1 MRLKQGRFGKSA
13 RKGAIM
19 MHVSELINRDIHCTC
34 GRRHRCDIPALEIG
48 EGALARLPHM
58 TDARHILLVADRNTY
73 PLCGERVL
81 SLLGGEGASSQGA
94 LPGGRIENI
103 CLFDTCGLLVP
114 DEAAVAR
121 LRASLTDETD
131 LVLGIGSG
139 VINDLCKYV
148 SFERG
153 IPSGIIATAPS
164 MDGYASS
171 GAAMIFGGMKV
182 TKTTHAPALIL
193 GDTDLLA
200 AAPAEMIQSGFADI
214 IGKYSALSDWKLA
227 ERVTGEYLCP
237 EVYRIVLAATNEV
250 RGLAAALVR
259 REKPAIGRLFEILVL
274 VGVCLTLLSTT
285 RPGSGSEHH
294 LSHYFE
300 ITGLIHDKPY
310 FLHGID
316 VGYSTVVTAGMREEI
331 LALPAPVFCPQTREE
346 REAAWQSIYG
356 PYWREVRDLQE
367 DAGRY
372 REDPAALYAGKWE
385 DVRGILAE
393 CPGAQEIREMLT
405 SVGIDL
411 AAFEKMYGAQ
421 KIRDG
426 MFFAKDLKD
435 RYSVLWLWSALFP
448 YRPLGSETVAR
459 MRACM
464 TAERNA
470 LNALLDGF
478 DEAGMRQAG
487 EILKRAPLTVTSACG
502 SSGFAAKKFAHSLCC
517 VGRPAKFVPPGEAVH
532 GGMGALAE
540 NGALVL
546 VSKGGQSEELLPLLD
561 VAHAKHARV
570 ILLTANPGSELAAE
584 ADVTL
589 RLPDVPEGDV
599 YGVMSTASFAAT
611 IAIFDALFVSLIEET
626 GFSLRDFA
634 LIHPGG
640 AVGKQITA
648 PNGGQ

>member
-1 MRLKQGRFGKSA
+1 MN
-13 RKGAIM
+13 
-19 MHVSELINRDIHCTC
+19 VSELINRDIHCTC
-34 GRRHRCDIPALEIG
+34 GRQHRCDIPALEIG

-58 TDARHILLVADRNTY
+58 TNAQHILLVADKNTF

-81 SLLGGEGASSQGA
+81 SLLGGKRASREGEAA
-94 LPGGRIENI
+94 PRGRVESI
-103 CLFDTCGLLVP
+103 CLFEPAGLLVP
-114 DEAAVAR
+114 DEAAIAR
-121 LRASLTDETD
+121 LCALLTDQTD

-171 GAAMIFGGMKV
+171 GAAMILGGMKV
-182 TKTTHAPALIL
+182 TKTTHAPSLIL

-200 AAPAEMIQSGFADI
+200 AAPAEMIQGGFADI
-214 IGKYSALSDWKLA
+214 IGKYSALSDWRLA

-237 EVYRIVLAATNEV
+237 EVYRIVLDATNEV

-310 FLHGID
+310 FLHGMD
-316 VGYSTVVTAGMREEI
+316 VGYSTVVTARMREQI
-331 LALPAPVFCPQTREE
+331 RALPSPVFYPQTQEE
-346 REAAWQSIYG
+346 REEAWKRIYG
-356 PYWREVRDLQE
+356 SFWREVRDLQE

-372 REDPAALYAGKWE
+372 REDAAVLYAGKWE
-385 DVRGILAE
+385 EVREILAE
-393 CPGAQEIREMLT
+393 CPSAEEIREILT
-405 SVGIDL
+405 SVGVDL
-411 AAFEKMYGAQ
+411 TAFERMYGAE

-435 RYSVLWLWSALFP
+435 RYSVLWLYTALFP
-448 YRPLGSETVAR
+448 YRPLKDETVAR
-459 MRACM
+459 MRDCM
-464 TAERNA
+464 VAERNA
-470 LNALLDGF
+470 LGALVDGF
-478 DEAGMRQAG
+478 DEVGMRQAC
-487 EILKRAPLTVTSACG
+487 EILKRSPLTVTSACG
-502 SSGFAAKKFAHSLCC
+502 SSGFATKKFAHSLCC
-517 VGRPAKFVPPGEAVH
+517 VGHPAKFVPPGEAVH
-532 GGMGALAE
+532 GGMGALPE
-540 NGALVL
+540 GGALVL
-546 VSKGGQSEELLPLLD
+546 VSKGGKSEELVPLLH
-561 VAHAKHARV
+561 VARAKHARV
-570 ILLTANPGSELAAE
+570 ILLTANPDSELAAG
-584 ADVTL
+584 ADVIL
-589 RLPDVPEGDV
+589 KLPNVPEGDA

-611 IAIFDALFVSLIEET
+611 VAIFDALFVSLIEET

-640 AVGKQITA
+640 AVGKQITK
-648 PNGGQ
+648 PNGKDPARA